1 MRYFHGY
8 LSTGS
13 DGVGGGV
20 VAEQATETVGGGGDT
35 GVPAVS
41 LPGTGHAEEH
51 YSGRSI
57 SWIAVTIVIIGFI
70 VGGVGMVPHPTWWL
84 FWTGAAIVVVGSIIT
99 MFAKTFQDDWY

>member
-20 VAEQATETVGGGGDT
+20 VAEQATGIVGGGGDMS
-35 GVPAVS
+35 VPGIA
-41 LPGTGHAEEH
+41 LPGTEHAEQH
-51 YSGRSI
+51 YSGRPI

-70 VGGVGMVPHPTWWL
+70 AGGVGMVPHPTWWL
-84 FWTGAAIVVVGSIIT
+84 FWTGAAIVVIGSIVT
-99 MFAKTFQDDWY
+99 MFARTFQDDWY